1 MEEQLRPLAHQGGHC
16 TPRALMMGL
25 KIIDHQAFAEL
36 EVRLMACDDGLG
48 KVFRACN
55 RSRVVLQRHERV
67 STEDLRCLSSA
78 LVEDGQH
85 CLFKYGA
92 LVFDPDDGSTGS
104 FEDFAKDRDARE
116 KLVAASVR
124 VFRTEAEAT
133 AYKQQEKKK
142 RKQRAQQEEQQRKRK
157 KAASGAP

>member
-1 MEEQLRPLAHQGGHC
+1 
-16 TPRALMMGL
+16 MMGL
-25 KIIDHQAFAEL
+25 KIIDTQAFAEL

-55 RSRVVLQRHERV
+55 NSRVVLQRHECV

-124 VFRTEAEAT
+124 VFHTEAEAL

>member
-1 MEEQLRPLAHQGGHC
+1 MRC
-16 TPRALMMGL
+16 
-25 KIIDHQAFAEL
+25 
-36 EVRLMACDDGLG
+36 
-48 KVFRACN
+48 
-55 RSRVVLQRHERV
+55 
-67 STEDLRCLSSA
+67 CLSPLPPPAAACRAAEAEQRAVAGHRRQGCS
-78 LVEDGQH
+78 DT
-85 CLFKYGA
+85 